1 MFYTLKSSTSTIF
14 HTDSRELAFEWAE
27 EQISNNEAEWVVGV
41 SSEAEA
47 FEWVNKND
55 GFDRWGNLLDKKV
68 VELELSKQTEKE
80 RV

>member
-1 MFYTLKSSTSTIF
+1 MFYTLKSSTGTIF
-14 HTDSRELAFEWAE
+14 HTDSRELAWEWAG
-27 EQISNNEAEWVVGV
+27 EQINENGADWVIGV

-47 FEWVNKND
+47 FEWINKND
-55 GFDRWGNLLDKKV
+55 SFDRWGDLLDKKV

>member
-1 MFYTLKSSTSTIF
+1 MFYTLKSSTGTIF

-27 EQISNNEAEWVVGV
+27 EQINNNEAEWVVGV